1 MIAPTLA
8 RRKPWYPPFALQLR
22 VNNMSRILIES
33 PVVAVL
39 VLIGLATPAAS
50 QAEGQRPETV
60 IRALVLA
67 IYGNDVAGYD
77 KLTIPHP
84 QRVRLTERGRVNQQK
99 LDALKED
106 PEGLQITARHPP
118 TLRGQEVE
126 PDATGDY
133 PVGTTAV
140 FIVSHG
146 GGPMVVTVARR
157 ADGWKVDLRW
167 WIAMTELAAGRPPA
181 KDSPEL
187 AIRSLL
193 SAMLRLDRA
202 AAAQFAAPGAD
213 MELLFAGAPRQREPS
228 GVLDGAVFAMPLVE
242 IEPGEF
248 FRTPTGKVVEGT
260 RAADRKVLVGQF
272 GPVEIPFV
280 VSRAD
285 SGWRV
290 AVEPYFSLMM
300 R

>member
-1 MIAPTLA
+1 
-8 RRKPWYPPFALQLR
+8 
-22 VNNMSRILIES
+22 MS
-33 PVVAVL
+33 P
-39 VLIGLATPAAS
+39 ATTS
-50 QAEGQRPETV
+50 S
-60 IRALVLA
+60 
-67 IYGNDVAGYD
+67 
-77 KLTIPHP
+77 TIPHP
-84 QRVRLTERGRVNQQK
+84 LRVRLTERGRVNQQK

-140 FIVSHG
+140 FVVSHG
-146 GGPMVVTVARR
+146 GGPMVVTAARR

-248 FRTPTGKVVEGT
+248 FRAPTGKVVEGT